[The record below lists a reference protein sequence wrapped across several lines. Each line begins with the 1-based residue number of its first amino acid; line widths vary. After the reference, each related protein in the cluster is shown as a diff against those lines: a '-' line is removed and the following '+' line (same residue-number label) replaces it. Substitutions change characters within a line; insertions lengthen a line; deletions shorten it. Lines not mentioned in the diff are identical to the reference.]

1 MSTVVNGHRD
11 EDSTHTHGHTHQ
23 GHTHQ
28 GHIHQGR
35 THHGHILP
43 MLSFSASTPTDEE
56 NPLDTNPAIAIDTPL
71 WEQPEDVIGSS
82 MVTEPP
88 LQGSQTTQY
97 DFHHQ
102 HHHDTQTTAATT
114 VTTTPYIDVNR
125 AVVLVDGVKEDEE
138 DDEPDERAPLLG
150 TGGGSGGGTGS
161 GGIGGGNRGLGL
173 TLPLN
178 MPRRSS
184 SYTGL
189 VMENGEADPNMA
201 SSIASFLRS
210 KSESENL
217 FSCDASCSPQDS
229 EKLLDGEVKSPADPV
244 LLNVANQFVKDI
256 LTKAQEEATKK
267 DLATDKVVID
277 ADKIRSDERLMEV
290 VRRFVSDIMIK
301 AKAEAWDSM
310 RQIQN
315 NNNNIVNVKD
325 EAAAATG
332 GGGGGGAGTVG
343 GAAGLASPG
352 SIQGERVYRRR
363 GPWYVQMGRVFATF
377 LSRICP
383 CRCPTKP

>member
-178 MPRRSS
+178 MPR
-184 SYTGL
+184 
-189 VMENGEADPNMA
+189 
-201 SSIASFLRS
+201 
-210 KSESENL
+210 
-217 FSCDASCSPQDS
+217 SPQDS